1 MAEPRIEPHRITKPI
16 QMLAVWFAALV
27 LVDGAFLAAASHIAK
42 PDWVAPMLAI
52 AAVAFV
58 PLFLIAAFLMQT
70 IFRAH
75 LQDDQH
81 YSKWLK
87 SQAKTFVDFAPEN
100 LKLPTVESRAKERDR
115 KPNLT
120 GLAHA
125 AEGVDDFEHRRIK
138 KYEEQRGLFLIHE
151 WRPSTETDQ
160 VADIVVWLHQH
171 GKGPL
176 TGSKVERVEYQLGPK
191 FFASPVIKRNAEES
205 FKLEVSAYGPV
216 LCLAKAYVAGERQP
230 IELER
235 YLDFEQA
242 P

>member
-1 MAEPRIEPHRITKPI
+1 MTEPKIEPHRITKPI
-16 QMLAVWFAALV
+16 QMLAVWFSALV
-27 LVDGAFLAAASHIAK
+27 LVDGAFLTAASQITK

-52 AAVAFV
+52 AAVTIV
-58 PLFLIAAFLMQT
+58 PVFLIAAFLMQT
-70 IFRAH
+70 VFRAH

-87 SQAKTFVDFAPEN
+87 SQAKTFVDFTPEN
-100 LKLPTVESRAKERDR
+100 VERPAAVTRAKVQDR
-115 KPNLT
+115 KPNL
-120 GLAHA
+120 ANSPHV
-125 AEGVDDFEHRRIK
+125 AESANDFERRRIK

-151 WRPSTETDQ
+151 WRPSSESEQ
-160 VADIVVWLHQH
+160 VADIVVWLYQH

-176 TGSKVERVEYQLGPK
+176 TETKVDRVEYQLGPK
-191 FFASPVIKRNAEES
+191 FFATPVIKRNANES
-205 FKLEVSAYGPV
+205 FKLEISAYGPV
-216 LCLAKAYVAGERQP
+216 LCLAKVYLTAEREP